1 MNRLKEKIYSKETIN
16 YLIFGVLTTL
26 VNLVSYRICTF
37 IGLDYRMA
45 TIIAWVLA
53 VTFAYFTN
61 KLYVFNSKSFHFK
74 VIRNEF
80 PSFILSRILSGIFD
94 LTFMIMA
101 VEIFRLDDFFAKLLV
116 NFFVVV
122 LNYITSKYF
131 VFKKTSP
138 KVKSPV
144 FLISFLLPVLILI
157 VIYIFKGIYP
167 FGDNCYLTSD
177 MYHQYAPFYM
187 EMYNKIM
194 NMGSFYYSWNTGMGV
209 NFIGLFA
216 YYLSSPIN
224 WLLFLSPEGNIIEAM
239 SFLIIVKTG
248 LSAFTASYYLSQ
260 RYKTTHMSIV
270 AFSLFYALSSYF
282 SAFSWN
288 IMWLDC
294 LLLLPLIL
302 LGLERLV
309 EKGDYKLY
317 TITLGLSILSNYYIS
332 IMICFFCIFYFLM
345 LIVADKQEKNHKYY
359 IDRIKRFAIFSLLA
373 GGFAAILLFPEYY
386 AIQASA
392 SSSFTFPK
400 SFTSYF
406 SIFDMLSRGLM
417 IVEPAVLSGRY
428 PNIYSS
434 VAVFLFLPFYWM
446 NPAAD
451 FKEKTGKTILLL
463 LLLVGFNMNVFNFI
477 WHGLHFPNS
486 LPARQSFIFIFM
498 VLTMSYEGF
507 LGLKQLSKGQIFS
520 VFSGVIIFFLMIEHF
535 IAGDNYHFGIV
546 YLNMTYLTFYLLLIV
561 YYRKEA
567 CKPKLMIFL
576 FLLVIIS
583 ESAINT
589 AATGIGVA
597 SRTVYVSDNQAI
609 SDVLDSISEK
619 DSDFFRVEKE
629 VRRTNN
635 DSAWHHYKGFSTF
648 SSTAFAGLNN
658 HLNSLGFRS
667 SMNSYSFDGYTPLT
681 ASLFTVK
688 YMLNNQMID
697 TNNLYRLVESKD
709 GIYLYENIYTL
720 PLGFMLEYEFEQKWR
735 TDSSNPF
742 RVQNSFSEA
751 LIGNSNLFE
760 SVETKNAGKSVTLKV
775 KDSRNIYAY
784 ISNSATLKNVS
795 VNKSPTY
802 DMDDNPL
809 MTFSNLRHKHILNI
823 GKGVPDSEITIS
835 AESEDITSL
844 FLTAY
849 SFNENVFIDIFNHL
863 SKNPF
868 VVEVYSDTYIRGTIN
883 SDINGIMFTSI
894 PFDNGWKAYVNGEKV
909 TLRAFKNAF
918 VAIPIPEGQ
927 HDIELY
933 YTPEGF
939 LSGLIITLASLV
951 IFIAIIMLDRKK
963 GSLYL

>member
-1 MNRLKEKIYSKETIN
+1 MNRLKEKIYNKETIN

-26 VNLVSYRICTF
+26 VNLVSYKICTL
-37 IGLDYRMA
+37 IGLDYRTA
-45 TIIAWVLA
+45 TVIAWVLA

-61 KLYVFNSKSFHFK
+61 KIYVFNSNSFDFK
-74 VIRNEF
+74 IIRSEF
-80 PSFILSRILSGIFD
+80 PAFVLSRVLSGIFD
-94 LTFMIMA
+94 LSFMIAA
-101 VEIFRLDDFFAKLLV
+101 VEIFSVDDFLAKLLV
-116 NFFVVV
+116 NFFVVI
-122 LNYITSKYF
+122 LNYIASKYF
-131 VFKKTSP
+131 VFKKE
-138 KVKSPV
+138 KRKEKSPIFLLS
-144 FLISFLLPVLILI
+144 FLIPVLILI
-157 VIYIFKGIYP
+157 IIYIFRGIYP

-194 NMGSFYYSWNTGMGV
+194 NMSSFYYSWHTGMGV
-209 NFIGLFA
+209 NFIGLYA
-216 YYLSSPIN
+216 YYLSSPVN
-224 WLLFLSPEGNIIEAM
+224 WLLFLSPEGNIVETM
-239 SFLIIVKTG
+239 SILIIVKTG
-248 LSAFTASYYLSQ
+248 LSGLTVAYYLSQ
-260 RYKTTHMSIV
+260 RFNTKHIAIV

-309 EKGDYKLY
+309 KNGDYKLY

-345 LIVADKQEKNHKYY
+345 LIVADNQTKNLRYY
-359 IDRIKRFAIFSLLA
+359 IDRFRRFAIFSLLA

-392 SSSFTFPK
+392 SSSFNFPK
-400 SFTSYF
+400 TFTSYF

-428 PNIYSS
+428 PNIYST
-434 VAVFLFLPFYWM
+434 VAVFLMLPFYWM
-446 NPAAD
+446 NPKAD
-451 FKEKTGKTILLL
+451 FKEKTGKTILLVI
-463 LLLVGFNMNVFNFI
+463 LLVGFNMNVFNFI

-498 VLTMSYEGF
+498 VLTMSFEGF

-520 VFSGVIIFFLMIEHF
+520 VFTGAIVFFLMIEQF
-535 IAGDNYHFGIV
+535 IAGDDYHFGIV

-561 YYRKEA
+561 YYRKESFR
-567 CKPKLMIFL
+567 PKLMV
-576 FLLVIIS
+576 FLLLLVVMS
-583 ESAINT
+583 ESGINT
-589 AATGIGVA
+589 AATGLGVA

-609 SDVLDSISEK
+609 SEVLDTISVQ
-619 DSDFFRVEKE
+619 DTGFYRVEKE
-629 VRRTNN
+629 IRRTNN

-681 ASLFTVK
+681 ASILNVK
-688 YMLNNQMID
+688 YMLHNQITD
-697 TNNLYRLVESKD
+697 SSNLTRLVETVD

-720 PLGFMLEYEFEQKWR
+720 PLGFMLEYEFEKSWR

-742 RVQNSFSEA
+742 RVQNSFSET
-751 LIGNSNLFE
+751 LINKSLFE
-760 SVETKNAGKSVTLKV
+760 SVETKNSGKSVTLKIE
-775 KDSRNIYAY
+775 DNRNIYVY

-795 VNKSPTY
+795 INKSPTY
-802 DMDDNPL
+802 DMDDNPP
-809 MTFSNLRHKHILNI
+809 MTFTNLRHKHILNI
-823 GKGVPDSEITIS
+823 GKGIPDSDITVS

-849 SFNENVFIDIFNHL
+849 SFNEDVFIDIYNHL
-863 SKNPF
+863 SENSF
-868 VVEVYSDTYIRGTIN
+868 EVEEYGDTFIRGTID
-883 SDINGIMFTSI
+883 SDIDGIMYTSI
-894 PFDNGWKAYVNGEKV
+894 PFDNGWKAYVNGDKV
-909 TLRAFKNAF
+909 TVRSFKDAFIS
-918 VAIPIPEGQ
+918 IPIPEGQ
-927 HDIELY
+927 HYVELY
-933 YTPEGF
+933 YEPEGF
-939 LSGLIITLASLV
+939 VSGMIITIASLV
-951 IFIAIIMLDRKK
+951 IFISIILIDRKK
-963 GSLYL
+963 RKIVIT